1 MRRRRASQRKGIK
14 MANAEKIAAV
24 VRQVLQEEGLTG
36 NRNVSSQAQRQP
48 DLSPEAQA
56 YNRVLDDVVNLGDG
70 YSDAQTITVGEV
82 RQRINRLRKR

>member
-1 MRRRRASQRKGIK
+1 M
-14 MANAEKIAAV
+14 
-24 VRQVLQEEGLTG
+24 
-36 NRNVSSQAQRQP
+36 SSQAQRQP